1 MNACDNRDSVSVTV
15 GRRLNPLISKLWLHI
30 ESSYQA
36 CFSLRTRPFSPH
48 PQQGETVVEVA
59 LENPQVIFLV
69 LVYRVT
75 LDSI

>member
-15 GRRLNPLISKLWLHI
+15 GRRLNLLILKLWLHI

-36 CFSLRTRPFSPH
+36 CFSLRTRPSSPY
-48 PQQGETVVEVA
+48 PPQGETVVEVA
-59 LENPQVIFLV
+59 LEDPQVMFLV